1 MNYHSDSW
9 IMEKV
14 REHYNEALEYFP
26 EDRIVC
32 LTLQGSQN
40 YHLDMATSDIDTKL
54 IVTPTFRDIAL
65 NKQPISATHVRANN
79 EHIDFKDLRLYC
91 ATFKKQNLNF
101 LEILFSPYSIVNP
114 LYKSEW
120 DRLIASR
127 EEITHYDPK
136 RATMSMMG
144 LARTK
149 YKQLEHDS
157 PSHEESLQK
166 FGYAPKELC
175 HLCRIEEYLERY
187 IAGEPYADC
196 LVSKKA
202 EYLKDI
208 KDGLLSLDDA
218 RRIALTSMQNID
230 DMCSKFIETCGEVD
244 ETINELLDDVQ
255 YNIMKIAIEKELG
268 K

>member
-1 MNYHSDSW
+1 MNYHSDEY

-32 LTLQGSQN
+32 LVLQGSQN
-40 YHLDMATSDIDTKL
+40 YGLDTATSDIDTKL
-54 IVTPTFRDIAL
+54 IITPTFRDIAM
-65 NKQPISATHVRANN
+65 NKQLVSTTHVRKNN
-79 EHIDFKDLRLYC
+79 EHIDFKDIRSYIQ
-91 ATFKKQNLNF
+91 TFRKQNLNF
-101 LEILFSPYSIVNP
+101 LEILFSPYFIVNP
-114 LYKSEW
+114 LYKHEW
-120 DRLIASR
+120 DRLVVSR
-127 EEITHYDPK
+127 EEITHYDHK
-136 RATMSMMG
+136 RAVMSMMG

-157 PSHEESLQK
+157 PSHEEALKK

-187 IAGEPYADC
+187 IAGEPYVDC

-208 KDGLLSLDDA
+208 KAGHWALDDA
-218 RRIALTSMQNID
+218 RRIAEMSMQRVD
-230 DMCSKFIETCGEVD
+230 DICTKFVETCGKVD
-244 ETINELLDDVQ
+244 ETVNELLDDVQ

>member
-1 MNYHSDSW
+1 MNYHNNQY
-9 IMEKV
+9 IMGNV

-32 LTLQGSQN
+32 LVLQGSQN
-40 YHLDMATSDIDTKL
+40 YGLDTASSDIDTKL

-65 NKQPISATHVRANN
+65 NKQPISTTHVRANN

-91 ATFKKQNLNF
+91 GTFKKQNLNF

-114 LYKSEW
+114 LYAHEW
-120 DRLIASR
+120 DRLIAAR
-127 EEITHYDPK
+127 EDITHYDPK
-136 RATMSMMG
+136 RAVLSMMG

-157 PSHEESLQK
+157 PSHEEALKK

-208 KDGLLSLDDA
+208 KAGLWSLDDA
-218 RRIALTSMQNID
+218 RLIASVSMQNVD
-230 DMCSKFIETCGEVD
+230 DMCTKFVETCGEAD
-244 ETINELLDDVQ
+244 ESVNQLLDDVQ
-255 YNIMKIAIEKELG
+255 YNIMKIAIEKELE